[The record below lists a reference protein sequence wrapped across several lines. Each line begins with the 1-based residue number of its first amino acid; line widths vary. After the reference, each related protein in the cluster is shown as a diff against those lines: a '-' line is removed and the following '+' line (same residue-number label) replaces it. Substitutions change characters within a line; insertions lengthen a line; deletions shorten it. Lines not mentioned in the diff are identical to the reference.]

1 MKLSAKIENMTIA
14 DAVAILND
22 PDASG
27 KFTWGEIV
35 QIMELVERT
44 QRIMSGQSGYDE
56 IMSEVKKLRTR
67 VVELENTIGKMRS
80 VFGGD
85 NYD

>member
-22 PDASG
+22 PDASD

-35 QIMELVERT
+35 QIMDLVERT
-44 QRIMSGQSGYDE
+44 QRLMSGQSGYDE
-56 IMSEVKKLRTR
+56 IMSEVKGLKTR
-67 VVELENTIGKMRS
+67 IVELENTIGKIRGA
-80 VFGGD
+80 FGGD

>member
-22 PDASG
+22 PDAST

-44 QRIMSGQSGYDE
+44 QMIMSGKSGYDE
-56 IMSEVKKLRTR
+56 IMSEISRLRTR
-67 VVELENTIGKMRS
+67 VVELENTIEKIRS
-80 VFGGD
+80 VFGGA